1 MIKPP
6 PLDYA
11 GGLGQGYLEGFD
23 ANMPQLH
30 TEIGK
35 GLGGMDISVA
45 EKLWNSM
52 LNSPQLAF
60 KGGKP
65 PAWLAEPSPKTR
77 PGGPEF
83 MPPRPKTVID
93 YANMMNRLLSEGL
106 LTDYMVNYLLRRVRG
121 EKQGAESTT
130 GEGSR
135 YMYFGDTARTNYPPP
150 PRSSL

>member
-1 MIKPP
+1 MGIRILFNNANIKTG
-6 PLDYA
+6 DYA
-11 GGLGQGYLEGFD
+11 KRHLFSKFWPTSFSHR
-23 ANMPQLH
+23 ARF
-30 TEIGK
+30 K
-35 GLGGMDISVA
+35 FAISLID
-45 EKLWNSM
+45 KY
-52 LNSPQLAF
+52 
-60 KGGKP
+60 
-65 PAWLAEPSPKTR
+65 
-77 PGGPEF
+77 
-83 MPPRPKTVID
+83 RPKTVID